1 MKKLISVA
9 LLLALC
15 LALFA
20 GCTTVENP
28 PATEAENPLEN
39 AKNYLFAMYRDTEG
53 VVRRDFERV
62 SIVMIDGVKYNVTWT
77 ADNADNVT
85 ITAGETTTTIDI
97 NEKPAEEVN
106 FKLTATIADAAGKTE
121 TVSFSYTIEAVA
133 ASGPAFVDAPK
144 AGTAYKF
151 ALQQNGL
158 ATPAILYFNG
168 EISGNYLST
177 TEDASAAVDVVLE
190 ETTGGYYISFTKGG
204 VKQYI
209 NIVARDNDA
218 SKGNAR
224 LGDAP
229 TCVYTWD
236 AERKTMVTKIGDHSF
251 YLGTY
256 STYTTFS
263 VSNFSYIEDASKIGA
278 SQFPSGFVAGA
289 TGATEIKDGA
299 KVVVYFAKD
308 NKYVTGTDYLYESSS
323 GSKKHELTLSENKA
337 DAVVLTVKISGDQ
350 VTFVTADNKY
360 LMADGTNVQ
369 LVDAEGENTK
379 FVLEET
385 AGGYFIKCA
394 NAQYNG
400 KPQYLEVYSGYL
412 TCYGMNESKADIYTF
427 QLKAA

>member
-1 MKKLISVA
+1 MKKFISVA

-20 GCTTVENP
+20 GCTPEQPQVT
-28 PATEAENPLEN
+28 ENPLEN

-77 ADNADNVT
+77 TDNAENVT
-85 ITAGETTTTIDI
+85 ITAGETTTAIDI

-106 FKLTATIADAAGKTE
+106 FKLTATIADTEGKTE
-121 TVSFSYTIEAVA
+121 SVSFSYKIEAVA
-133 ASGPAFVDAPK
+133 PSGPSFVDSPK

-151 ALQQNGL
+151 ALQQNELGK
-158 ATPAILYFNG
+158 TLYFTG
-168 EISGNYLST
+168 EMSGYYLAT
-177 TEDASAAVDVVLE
+177 TEDPAAAVDVKLE
-190 ETTGGYYISFTKGG
+190 ETTGGFHITFTKDGA
-204 VKQYI
+204 KKYI
-209 NIVARDNDA
+209 NIVPRDTDA
-218 SKGNAR
+218 AKGNANVA
-224 LGDAP
+224 DAP

-236 AERKTMVTKIGDHSF
+236 TERKTMVTKIGDHTF

-256 STYTTFS
+256 GTYNTFS
-263 VSNFSYIEDASKIGA
+263 VSNFSYIEDATKVGV
-278 SQFPSGFVAGA
+278 SQFPSGFVTGA
-289 TGATEIKDGA
+289 TGSSTVTNGA
-299 KVVVYFAKD
+299 KVVIYFAKD

-323 GSKKHELTLSENKA
+323 GSKKHELVLSDNKA
-337 DAVVLTVKISGDQ
+337 DGVVLTVKISGDQ

-369 LVDAEGENTK
+369 LVDAEGDNTK
-379 FVLEET
+379 FVLEEA

-400 KPQYLEVYSGYL
+400 KPQYLEVYGGYL

-427 QLKAA
+427 ELKAA